1 MKKYNLNE
9 IKYLH
14 NIMFESSAVKIVF
27 WIMFIFLF
35 YNLFIKLV
43 VFIGL
48 DEFMCRMYIFWISII
63 LLFISIL
70 NVEKID
76 LNS

>member
-1 MKKYNLNE
+1 
-9 IKYLH
+9 
-14 NIMFESSAVKIVF
+14 
-27 WIMFIFLF
+27 
-35 YNLFIKLV
+35 

-48 DEFMCRMYIFWISII
+48 DEFMTRMYIFWISII

>member
-14 NIMFESSAVKIVF
+14 NIMFESSVVKMVF

>member
-14 NIMFESSAVKIVF
+14 NIMFESSSVKIVF
-27 WIMFIFLF
+27 WIMFLLLF
-35 YNLFIKLV
+35 YNLLIKLV

-48 DEFMCRMYIFWISII
+48 DEFMSRMYIFWISII

-76 LNS
+76 LNI

>member
-1 MKKYNLNE
+1 L
-9 IKYLH
+9 
-14 NIMFESSAVKIVF
+14 
-27 WIMFIFLF
+27 LF
-35 YNLFIKLV
+35 YNLLIKLV

-48 DEFMCRMYIFWISII
+48 DEFMSRMYIFWISII

-76 LNS
+76 LNI